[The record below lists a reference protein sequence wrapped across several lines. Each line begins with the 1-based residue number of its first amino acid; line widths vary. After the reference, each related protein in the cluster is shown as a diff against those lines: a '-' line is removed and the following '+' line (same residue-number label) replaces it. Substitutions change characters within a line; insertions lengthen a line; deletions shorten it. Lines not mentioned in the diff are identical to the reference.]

1 MSVKRRKRKGRLQ
14 AEEEEEREGQGRMS
28 VKGRERKSHLRVEEE
43 EERCQG
49 RSRVSGDAGGIQKE
63 SDSGESLI
71 LTFTPLTLGT

>member
-49 RSRVSGDAGGIQKE
+49 RVSGDAGGIQKE

-71 LTFTPLTLGT
+71 LTFTPLTLGA